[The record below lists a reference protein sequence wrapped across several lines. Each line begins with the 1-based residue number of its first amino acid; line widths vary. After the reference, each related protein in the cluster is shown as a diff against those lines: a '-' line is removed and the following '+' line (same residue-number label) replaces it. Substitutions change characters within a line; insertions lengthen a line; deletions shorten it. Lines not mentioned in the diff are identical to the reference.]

1 MARLTLKIA
10 ATAASLISSASAAA
24 TSGDFN
30 VLSMNVAGLPEILQS
45 NDVPGD
51 KATNAGTIG
60 TLFAKYDYDIIH
72 AQEGQAYPPLV
83 NFTTRHLL
91 NLTSKQASKLK
102 RLT

>member
-1 MARLTLKIA
+1 MARLTYKIA
-10 ATAASLISSASAAA
+10 AAAVGLFSSVSAAA

-30 VLSMNVAGLPEILQS
+30 VLSMNVAGLPAILQG

-72 AQEGQAYPPLV
+72 AQEGQF
-83 NFTTRHLL
+83 NS
-91 NLTSKQASKLK
+91 NLIKGSTSYLAEGETNLK
-102 RLT
+102 T